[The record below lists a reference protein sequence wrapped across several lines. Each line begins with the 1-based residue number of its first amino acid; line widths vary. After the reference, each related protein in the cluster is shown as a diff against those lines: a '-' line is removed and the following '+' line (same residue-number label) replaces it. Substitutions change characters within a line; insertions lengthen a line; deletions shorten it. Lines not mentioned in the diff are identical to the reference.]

1 MRFSS
6 YFANAID
13 LSSPMQYSTPMP
25 NESRLETSAAAA
37 IRAAGGQ
44 TSLARTLGIAQ
55 STVATWL
62 RRGNELP
69 AQYVIAVEKA
79 YGIPRYELRPDIYPP
94 EEHVPASRPH
104 AQQTAAHPSASRQ
117 SAPPVVVDV
126 DGPVP
131 ALDYPATLAGADPLK
146 GMAA

>member
-1 MRFSS
+1 MRFPS

-13 LSSPMQYSTPMP
+13 SPSPMRYSIHMP
-25 NESRLETSAAAA
+25 TESRLETSAAAA

-94 EEHVPASRPH
+94 EEHVPASQAP
-104 AQQTAAHPSASRQ
+104 AQVPPAHPSASAKQ
-117 SAPPVVVDV
+117 APVAPGA
-126 DGPVP
+126 DGTP
-131 ALDYPATLAGADPLK
+131 LAPDSPGADPLE